1 MNVPPQSV
9 RRLIESSGQDIRHI
23 INLLQTQKELGD
35 SALNMAKD
43 EKVMINNFEA
53 GNRLLNC
60 GTNVSATTFRDKV
73 DLFFIDHDFV
83 PMIVQE
89 SYLTSMG
96 DRDSLKDLE
105 RMAEAA
111 DLISHG
117 DILNIQIRTE

>member
-23 INLLQTQKELGD
+23 INLLQTQKELGN

-83 PMIVQE
+83 PMIV
-89 SYLTSMG
+89 
-96 DRDSLKDLE
+96 
-105 RMAEAA
+105 
-111 DLISHG
+111 
-117 DILNIQIRTE
+117 